1 MLKKF
6 STYSVILLFISWVPT
21 KIEANDKFDLLIG
34 DTENTTISLLTCDP
48 GNEIY
53 SLFGHSAL
61 RIQNPSQS
69 INWVINWG
77 LFEFNEN
84 QLQFGYD
91 FAKGRLNYYMGVQEI
106 SSFIYEYSYYKRGV
120 REQIL
125 NINTINKK
133 KLIALIQE
141 NYRPEKRNYQYE
153 FFYDN
158 CSSRIRD
165 ILVNSI
171 GDELKWANHS
181 DANEYTYRQIIHQ
194 YLKYDPWLELGI
206 DLVLGS
212 KIDVVVDNQHLMFLP
227 DYLESIV
234 DQSTLTN
241 DNAIKAK
248 NLVGLKR
255 PIIISDKKTRETY
268 NISIY
273 AWLSLLITFSLLIL
287 KKEKLF
293 NIWTSTNLLITG
305 ILGVLLV
312 FMWWGTDHSGT
323 KYNLNLLW
331 ASPFNLLLV
340 GVIIFKKWN
349 KFSFIYIIITGI
361 FLFSTI
367 LFWFTMAQELNPF
380 VKPIIISL
388 CLMYYYYFRKNKILI
403 NLPQTK
409 D

>member
-1 MLKKF
+1 MK
-6 STYSVILLFISWVPT
+6 LLFPFAKRFI
-21 KIEANDKFDLLIG
+21 A
-34 DTENTTISLLTCDP
+34 
-48 GNEIY
+48 
-53 SLFGHSAL
+53 
-61 RIQNPSQS
+61 
-69 INWVINWG
+69 
-77 LFEFNEN
+77 
-84 QLQFGYD
+84 GYD
-91 FAKGRLNYYMGVQEI
+91 FASAIPVIQKLMDDGYQVSVDYLGELSKTEEDCERAYQQYLEI
-106 SSFIYEYSYYKRGV
+106 VDYYKNSKIDISIKPSQLG
-120 REQIL
+120 L
-125 NINTINKK
+125 KINKK
-133 KLIALIQE
+133 KLIALVQE
-141 NYRPEKRNYQYE
+141 NYRPEKRKYQYE

-165 ILVNSI
+165 ILFKSI
-171 GDELKWANHS
+171 GDELKWSKHL
-181 DANEYTYRQIIHQ
+181 DANKYTYRQIIHQ

-212 KIDVVVDNQHLMFLP
+212 KIDVVVDNQSLMFLP
-227 DYLESIV
+227 DYLESII
-234 DQSTLTN
+234 DQSTITK

-248 NLVGLKR
+248 NLVGLKQ
-255 PIIISDKKTRETY
+255 PIIVSGKKTRETY

-293 NIWTSTNLLITG
+293 NIWTSTNLLLTG

-312 FMWWGTDHSGT
+312 FMWWATDHSGT

-331 ASPFNLLLV
+331 ASPFNLLLI

-361 FLFSTI
+361 LLFSTI